1 MIVGTAGHI
10 DHGKT
15 ALVRA
20 LTGVDTD
27 RLPEEKRR
35 GITIELGF
43 APLLLDGVGTVGIVD
58 VPGHEAFVRTML
70 AGATGVDLALLVIAA
85 DEGVMPQTREHLAI
99 LALLGV
105 GDLIVVLTKRDAV
118 DEEWVAL
125 VRDDVAG
132 LLSATPWRDAP
143 IVETSTVT
151 GEGIDPLRA
160 LLGDRL
166 RAIPA
171 RAEHD
176 LFRMP
181 IDRAF
186 SVKGTGTVV
195 TGTVWSGTVGLQ
207 TALRLFPLDTP
218 VRQRGVQTHGAQRA
232 TLAPGTRA
240 AIALAAIE
248 VDAVSRGCMLVE
260 EGPWVASRV
269 LRADVALLHDLARPL
284 RPREWVR
291 LHLGTSEVGARVVS
305 AGGVLTAGEMRGA
318 RLVLDA
324 PLVARAGDR
333 FVLRLP
339 SPPTTIGGGIVVDP
353 SPPQRRPRPWPPGLD
368 VAARLGYLLQ
378 EAGESGLGA
387 LTLPVRLGLPV
398 TDCERLVAGNPDI
411 VHADGLLFSA
421 AVVTAVAQRIAAATD
436 RCHAL
441 EPLESWV
448 TRAALRAAVPVP
460 DALADLALSQLI
472 RAGALEQAGGGIRRT
487 GRVPIM
493 TDATRSHRDWLVE
506 RLRTAGAEPP
516 AVHELRSEREGN
528 DPTPLL
534 RILERERLVVQV
546 EADRYYWAE
555 SVQAVVA
562 RLRREMAPGTVY
574 GPAQM
579 RAIVGT
585 SRKFLIP
592 FLEYCDRQQVT
603 ERRPE
608 GRVLGR

>member
-43 APLLLDGVGTVGIVD
+43 APLPLDGVGTVGIVD

-105 GDLIVVLTKRDAV
+105 RDLVVALTKRDAV

-125 VRDDVAG
+125 VRDDVSA
-132 LLSATPWRDAP
+132 LLGPTPWRGAP

-151 GEGIDPLRA
+151 GDGVDRLRDV
-160 LLGDRL
+160 LRDRL

-171 RAEHD
+171 RSEDD

-181 IDRAF
+181 VDRAF

-218 VRQRGVQTHGAQRA
+218 VRPRSVQSHGAQSA
-232 TLAPGTRA
+232 TLVPGTRG

-248 VDAVSRGCMLVE
+248 VGAVSRGCLLVE

-269 LRADVALLHDLARPL
+269 LRADVALLDEAPRPL

-291 LHLGTSEVGARVVS
+291 LHLGTSEVGARVVA
-305 AGGVLTAGEMRGA
+305 AGGMLTGGAVRGA

-339 SPPTTIGGGIVVDP
+339 SPPTTIGGGVVVDP
-353 SPPQRRPRPWPPGLD
+353 SPPHRRPRPWPPGLHA
-368 VAARLGYLLQ
+368 AARLGHLVR
-378 EAGESGLGA
+378 EAADSGLGA
-387 LTLPVRLGLPV
+387 HTLPVRLGLSP
-398 TDCERLVAGNPDI
+398 TDCEALVATTPDI
-411 VHADGLLFSA
+411 VRADGLLFGASVVA
-421 AVVTAVAQRIAAATD
+421 AVAERLRLATEHGHSVD
-436 RCHAL
+436 PL
-441 EPLESWV
+441 EPWV
-448 TRAALRAAVPVP
+448 SRSALRAAVPVP
-460 DALADLALSQLI
+460 DVLADQALNRLVA
-472 RAGALEQAGGGIRRT
+472 AGVLEQVGGGLRRT
-487 GRVPIM
+487 GWVPVM
-493 TDATRSHRDWLVE
+493 SEATRRHRDWLVD

-516 AVHELRSEREGN
+516 TVQELRSEREGN

-555 SVQAVVA
+555 TVDGLVA
-562 RLRREMAPGTVY
+562 RLREAMEPGRVY
-574 GPAQM
+574 GPAEM
-579 RAIVGT
+579 RSVVGT

-603 ERRPE
+603 ERRQE